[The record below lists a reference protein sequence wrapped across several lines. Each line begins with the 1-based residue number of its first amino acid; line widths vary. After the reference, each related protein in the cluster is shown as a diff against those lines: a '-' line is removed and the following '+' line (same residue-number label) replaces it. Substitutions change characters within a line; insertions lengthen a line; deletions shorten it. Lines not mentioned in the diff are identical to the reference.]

1 MRRSKSP
8 GRVAPS
14 EWCLSDLSHPPVL
27 VAEVSQD
34 ARSVAVGD
42 IGVAGSLIV
51 GVVDTQLERRRSVGG
66 FISTEEPFGFSQ
78 AHLCEPLN
86 RIVQQ
91 LQFILENDV
100 AKGLNGLWLIQQ

>member
-1 MRRSKSP
+1 M
-8 GRVAPS
+8 
-14 EWCLSDLSHPPVL
+14 
-27 VAEVSQD
+27 AEVPQD

-51 GVVDTQLERRRSVGG
+51 GVVDNLLERRRSVGG
-66 FISTEEPFGFSQ
+66 FISTEEPSGFSQ
-78 AHLCEPLN
+78 AQLCETFN

-91 LQFILENDV
+91 LQFILENVV